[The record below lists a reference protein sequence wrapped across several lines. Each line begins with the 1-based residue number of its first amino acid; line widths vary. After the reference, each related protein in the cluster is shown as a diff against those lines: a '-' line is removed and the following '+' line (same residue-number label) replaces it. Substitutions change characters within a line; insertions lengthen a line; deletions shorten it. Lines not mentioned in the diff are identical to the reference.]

1 LDMRQRFTLML
12 GYQLPFGNN
21 LQGWRG
27 ALGKGWE
34 FNAIDVWE
42 TGFPFSVVNASPKS
56 NTGVGSD
63 RPNQFGNASLDNPS
77 LSRWFDTSIFQVQTL
92 GTIGSERRNGLYGP
106 HFRHFDV
113 SVFKDFRLSERAVL
127 QARAESF
134 NLTNTPNFSL
144 PAASLGAGGFG
155 TISSTRAGSTPRQ
168 LQFALRLTF

>member
-1 LDMRQRFTLML
+1 MRHRFTLML
-12 GYQLPFGNN
+12 VYQLPFGAT
-21 LQGWRG
+21 LHGWTG
-27 ALGKGWE
+27 ALAKGWQ

-63 RPNQFGNASLDNPS
+63 RPNELGNANLDNPS
-77 LSRWFDTSIFQVQTL
+77 LSRWFDTSMFKAQTL
-92 GTIGSERRNGLYGP
+92 GTIGSEGRNGLYGP
-106 HFRHFDV
+106 HFRHFDF
-113 SVFKDFRLSERAVL
+113 SVFKDFHVSERSVL

-134 NLTNTPNFSL
+134 NLTNTPNFSF

-155 TISSTRAGSTPRQ
+155 TISSTRVGSTPRQ